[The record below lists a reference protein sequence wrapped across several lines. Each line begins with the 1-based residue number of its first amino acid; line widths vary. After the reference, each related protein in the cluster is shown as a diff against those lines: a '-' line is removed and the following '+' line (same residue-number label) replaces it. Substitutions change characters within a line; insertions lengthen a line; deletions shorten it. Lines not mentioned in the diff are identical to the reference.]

1 MVGARLI
8 TRLFDLATMLVL
20 ARILQPRDF
29 GIVAVAMTLVLLV
42 ESATEMPINQAL
54 VRLETLTPA
63 HFDTAFTV
71 SALRG
76 LVLTCI
82 LLLLAVPF
90 AHFYNDSRLTP
101 LVCVVSIAPSARAL
115 FSPKL
120 AAYQKTL
127 SFWRDFVIELSGK
140 LAGLIVGITT
150 ALLTHSYWSIASA
163 TIALPVATTA
173 VSYVLAPYRP
183 RLSLAEAPIF
193 SSFIGWMSAA
203 QLLSAVNWQFERLLL
218 GRLVRPSQLGLFTT
232 SSDIATLP
240 FLAFFG
246 PIIRPLLAAF
256 SQLRNSPIRLGES
269 YQMASY
275 GVMALGLPALVGESL
290 IAEPLVRLLLGT
302 KWLGAAP
309 LVQCLALSTIPA
321 LLAMPAIPLIMAIG
335 NTRLV
340 FARNLIDISVK
351 FPIALFGTLAF
362 GFAGIIAA
370 RFVSEFAA
378 GIYCLIVV
386 RQLVGVSVKDQLL
399 APLRIIVSVAAMA
412 GAITL
417 QSRFLPPSEGSFK
430 VLLDVALPVLLGL
443 VTYCTTLFALWRLV
457 GRPPGVEA
465 KAVSI
470 VSQHLEKLTAAVAAA
485 SGPAACRQS
494 IVERRLPE
502 KESR

>member
-29 GIVAVAMTLVLLV
+29 GIVAVAMTLVTLV

-54 VRLETLTPA
+54 VRLESLTQA
-63 HFDTAFTV
+63 HLDTAFTV

-82 LLLLAVPF
+82 LLLLALPF
-90 AHFYNDSRLTP
+90 AHFYHDTRLTP
-101 LVCVVSIAPSARAL
+101 LVCVVSLAPSARAF

-120 AAYQKTL
+120 AAYQKNM

-140 LAGLIVGITT
+140 MAGFFVGITT

-163 TIALPVATTA
+163 TIALPIATTA

-203 QLLSAVNWQFERLLL
+203 QILSAVNWQFERLLL

-256 SQLRNSPIRLGES
+256 SHLRNSPVRLGES

-302 KWLGAAP
+302 KWLGAAL

-335 NTRLV
+335 NTRLI
-340 FARNLIDISVK
+340 FTRNLIDVCVK

-370 RFVSEFAA
+370 RFVSEVAA
-378 GIYCLIVV
+378 GLYCMIVV
-386 RQLVGVSVKDQLL
+386 RQLAGVSVKDQFL
-399 APLRIIVSVAAMA
+399 AQSRIIVSVAAMA
-412 GAITL
+412 GAIAL
-417 QSRFLPPSEGSFK
+417 QSRFLSTAEGSSK
-430 VLLDVALPVLLGL
+430 ELLDVAIPVLLGIG
-443 VTYCTTLFALWRLV
+443 TYCTALLALWRIV
-457 GRPPGVEA
+457 GKPPGVEA
-465 KAVSI
+465 KAVKI
-470 VSQHLEKLTAAVAAA
+470 VSKKCEKLMATAAAAFGQVA
-485 SGPAACRQS
+485 CQQS
-494 IVERRLPE
+494 PVETRLPE
-502 KESR
+502 Q